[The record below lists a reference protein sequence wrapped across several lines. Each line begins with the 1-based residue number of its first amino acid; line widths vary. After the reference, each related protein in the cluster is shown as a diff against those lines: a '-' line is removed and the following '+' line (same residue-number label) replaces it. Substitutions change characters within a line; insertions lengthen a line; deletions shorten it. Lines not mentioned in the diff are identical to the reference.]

1 MVLPSAWS
9 WTLTPSLCARCTAAV
24 RDVPR
29 ADRQLHGAAAGAR
42 AQATP
47 GGAGDGG
54 RDAPPPAG
62 QHRLAHLHGEGGP
75 SQRARRPHGVSW
87 RSPVL
92 LSLNVDVFKR
102 LVRCATSL
110 PACCVFPHLK
120 SPPLSAAGPRKMVE
134 TGRSSFGYET
144 PHTVGTP
151 LQQRM
156 SWPEF
161 LLNASRAQPQPRAE
175 SYARDPEARDYVGY
189 PTGSGHRA

>member
-9 WTLTPSLCARCTAAV
+9 WTLTPSLCARCAAAV

-62 QHRLAHLHGEGGP
+62 QHRLAHLQGEGGP
-75 SQRARRPHGVSW
+75 SRRARRPHGVSW

-110 PACCVFPHLK
+110 PACRVFPHLK
-120 SPPLSAAGPRKMVE
+120 RPPLSAKGRERWLKRGGRFHGVQGAVSDTRPRTLLAHPFSSACRGPN
-134 TGRSSFGYET
+134 SC
-144 PHTVGTP
+144 
-151 LQQRM
+151 
-156 SWPEF
+156 
-161 LLNASRAQPQPRAE
+161 
-175 SYARDPEARDYVGY
+175 
-189 PTGSGHRA
+189 